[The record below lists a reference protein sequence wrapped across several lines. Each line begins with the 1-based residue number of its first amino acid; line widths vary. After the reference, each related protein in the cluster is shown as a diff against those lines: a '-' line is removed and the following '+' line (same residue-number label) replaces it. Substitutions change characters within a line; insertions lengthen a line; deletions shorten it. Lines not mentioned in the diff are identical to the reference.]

1 MTQENSEVLVNENF
15 AKKSWMGNTRIS
27 YSCVSMKE
35 IQTYEIGGGIQ
46 LQFSYK
52 IPQKAKCTCAQE
64 HTMWLWPH
72 MPVLNLYEGKADK

>member
-1 MTQENSEVLVNENF
+1 MVN
-15 AKKSWMGNTRIS
+15 TCIP

-52 IPQKAKCTCAQE
+52 IPENAMCTRT
-64 HTMWLWPH
+64 HNVIMTS
-72 MPVLNLYEGKADK
+72 YTSF